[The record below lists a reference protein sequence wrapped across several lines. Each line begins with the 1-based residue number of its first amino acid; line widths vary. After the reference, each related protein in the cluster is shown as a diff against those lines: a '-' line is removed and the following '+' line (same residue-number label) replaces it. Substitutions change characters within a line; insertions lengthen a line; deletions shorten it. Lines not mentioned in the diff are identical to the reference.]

1 MDQNGR
7 DRFEIPKDMRSM
19 AEASFEQARKAF
31 ETFVSSTQQA
41 ANSIEQRNAA
51 MKDGARDI
59 SGKLISFA
67 EKNVTSSLD
76 YAESLLKAKDFT
88 EVMRLHSDYVQTQM
102 RTLSEQASE
111 MGQLVSRAAMDAARP
126 KG

>member
-19 AEASFEQARKAF
+19 AKASFEQARKAF
-31 ETFVSSTQQA
+31 ETFVSNTQQA
-41 ANSIEQRNAA
+41 ASSIEQRNAA

>member
-31 ETFVSSTQQA
+31 ETFVSNTQKA
-41 ANSIEQRNAA
+41 ASSIEQRNAA

>member
-41 ANSIEQRNAA
+41 ASSIEQRNAA